1 MRNSTCAVLVSMA
14 LLFCL
19 EHDKATALPVAR
31 PTEKKSI
38 GNWVSCSG
46 TSDDTAGVAR
56 AFAAARHGAFTLV
69 VDCPVNVHSGLDI
82 ARVIYIDDGTT
93 VEFSGAGKFTV
104 DNVMH
109 PAFVIANSSAI
120 NLTDWNV
127 EYDASLPANPDVGGY
142 ANNGQFVPVAGRS
155 QPSGPWSDVIM
166 TAWLAAN
173 RGIVFDQSE
182 GHAASRWI
190 GTTNPCAIFF
200 LTGDA
205 FNISVTGMNVHVPA
219 AAGAD
224 RFVPVVFQLSPNYKS
239 NQTVTRKTPLT
250 AQYYAVPHDLEFSN
264 ITFDGTYMGW
274 VGNEQNVV
282 FEHIRSHRY
291 ADLQDAKGENVG
303 GVGKWFA
310 PPHLFYLAYDRNKED
325 PSLYNRNIRIHD
337 VVDDG
342 PRVGTARDKGG
353 ADTIS
358 GYALSIK
365 IGCNDCSVDT
375 YTSTRPD
382 GFMDVLYSDH
392 LTVSNVE
399 ATYDS
404 SFLNNAFPGWRF
416 PSTDYTNL
424 TFENISLKDLAQS
437 SLQPPIAMSSRP
449 VNDNVVFKNVR
460 VTLNH
465 WAGKGDLQPVAAGT
479 NNVIVIDHS
488 FSEDGSQL
496 VTVQKGAM
504 SHTLLATPAT
514 LKAGGATTLTWK
526 SKQAASCSASG
537 AWNGALESQG
547 SRSVQLRAPGN
558 YDFTMNCQGDSGS
571 SSANVRVVA
580 QPQ

>member
-1 MRNSTCAVLVSMA
+1 MRNSTRVVLISTA
-14 LLFCL
+14 LFFCVGN
-19 EHDKATALPVAR
+19 HKATALSMVR
-31 PTEKKSI
+31 PLEKKSI
-38 GNWVSCSG
+38 SNWVSCSG
-46 TSDDTAGVAR
+46 TSDDTGGVAR

-69 VDCPVNVHSGLDI
+69 VDCPVRIHSGLDI
-82 ARVIYIDDGTT
+82 DRAIYIDDGTT
-93 VEFSGAGKFTV
+93 VEFSGTGKFTV

-120 NLTDWNV
+120 TLADWNV

-142 ANNGQFVPVAGRS
+142 GKNGQFVPVAGRS

-166 TAWLAAN
+166 TAWLVAN

-205 FNISVTGMNVHVPA
+205 FNISVTGMNVHVPT

-224 RFVPVVFQLSPNYKS
+224 RFVPVVFQFSPNYKS

-342 PRVGTARDKGG
+342 PRVGAARDKGG
-353 ADTIS
+353 TDTIS

-365 IGCNDCSVDT
+365 IGCDDCSVDA

-392 LTVSNVE
+392 LTVSNVD

-416 PSTDYTNL
+416 PSTDYTNV
-424 TFENISLKDLAQS
+424 TFENISLKDLAETS
-437 SLQPPIAMSSRP
+437 VQPPIAASFRAVS
-449 VNDNVVFKNVR
+449 NNVVFKNVR

-465 WAGKGDLQPVAAGT
+465 WAGKGDLLPAIPGT
-479 NNVIVIDHS
+479 NNLIAVDHTLS
-488 FSEDGSQL
+488 GDGL
-496 VTVQKGAM
+496 RLATVQKGSM
-504 SHTLLATPAT
+504 SHSLSATPST
-514 LKAGGATTLTWK
+514 LKAGGVTTLSWM

-537 AWNGALESQG
+537 AWNGALESKG
-547 SRSVQLRAPGN
+547 SRSVKLGAGGN
-558 YDFTMNCQGDSGS
+558 YDFIMNCQGDSGS
-571 SSANVRVVA
+571 SSANVRVVV
-580 QPQ
+580 QPE